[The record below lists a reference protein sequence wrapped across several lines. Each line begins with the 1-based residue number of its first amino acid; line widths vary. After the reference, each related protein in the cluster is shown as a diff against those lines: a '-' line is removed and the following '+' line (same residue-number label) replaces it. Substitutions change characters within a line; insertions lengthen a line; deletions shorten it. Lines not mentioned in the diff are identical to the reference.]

1 MPNKKM
7 TLDYIKK
14 FSLNNKKAFV
24 VGGSGLLG
32 SEIIGALISASANV
46 INLDK
51 DFKKSLILKK
61 KYSSKQLTNVLFDA
75 GNFKNI
81 DKKIISLF
89 KKFGCPDILINCSYP
104 VTKNWSLSSFNKNK
118 LSILRKN
125 IDIHLNSYSWLS
137 FKFCEKMKKE
147 KIKGSII
154 MLSSI
159 YGVVAQNPEIYRNTK
174 LRENMNYAIIKGG
187 INNLTKQLAAY
198 YGANGIRVNSVCS
211 GGIIGHVKGSQ
222 KKQSQKFKSNYSK
235 NCPLKRL
242 GRPDEIASSV
252 LFLASNASS
261 YITGTSFL
269 VDGGW
274 TAI

>member
-1 MPNKKM
+1 M
-7 TLDYIKK
+7 IKNYLNK
-14 FSLNNKKAFV
+14 FSLKNKKAFV
-24 VGGSGLLG
+24 IGGSGLLG
-32 SEIIGALISASANV
+32 SEITEALISASAEV

-51 DFKKSLILKK
+51 DKKKSLLMKR
-61 KYSSKQLTNVLFDA
+61 KYSSKQYKFFSLDVENM
-75 GNFKNI
+75 KNI
-81 DKKIISLF
+81 DKNVSVLF
-89 KKFGCPDILINCSYP
+89 KKFGCPDVLINCSYP
-104 VTKNWSLSSFNKNK
+104 ITKNWSQSSFQKNK

-137 FKFCEKMKKE
+137 FKFCEKMKRE
-147 KIKGSII
+147 KIKGSVI

-159 YGVVAQNPEIYRNTK
+159 YGVIGQNPVIYKNTSMK
-174 LRENMNYAIIKGG
+174 ENMNYSIIKGG

-198 YGANGIRVNSVCS
+198 YGSSGIRINSICS
-211 GGIIGHVKGSQ
+211 GGIAGHIKGLK
-222 KKQSQKFKSNYSK
+222 KKQNKMFVKNYSK